1 MASGHGPRVR
11 LVSFNILSGRSMGDS
26 TVDVDRYAEAIRML
40 DADVLALQ
48 EVDRN
53 QGRSRMADLTAVAAE
68 AMGAPEH
75 RFVAALTGTPG
86 LTWVASTGEE
96 QPDAA
101 AYGIGLLSRH
111 PVASWEVVRLP
122 PVPVK
127 VPTWWRGSRRPTWV
141 RDEPRVATVAAVDA
155 PEGRIN
161 VANTHL
167 SFLRWW
173 NGHQLRVLMRA
184 LRDHDEPLVLLG
196 DLNMEPPRARDTS
209 RMRALAHHLTF
220 PADSPREQID
230 HALARGA
237 LDVRSSEAV
246 RLPMSDHLALVV
258 DVELP

>member
-1 MASGHGPRVR
+1 VR
-11 LVSFNILSGRSMGDS
+11 LVSFNILSGRSMGDEE
-26 TVDVDRYAEAIRML
+26 VDVDGFAEAIRSL

-53 QGRSRMADLTAVAAE
+53 QSRSSMADLTAVAAE
-68 AMGAPEH
+68 AMAAPEH

-86 LTWVASTGEE
+86 LTWVASTGAE

-122 PVPVK
+122 PVPVE

-141 RDEPRVATVAAVDA
+141 RDEPRVAAVAQVDS
-155 PEGRIN
+155 PEGRIS

-173 NGHQLRVLMRA
+173 NGHQLRVLLRA
-184 LRDHDEPLVLLG
+184 LKCHEEPLVLLG
-196 DLNMEPPRARDTS
+196 DLNMEPPRALRTS
-209 RMRALAHHLTF
+209 RMRALASHLTF
-220 PADSPREQID
+220 PADRPREQID
-230 HALARGA
+230 HALGRGP
-237 LDVRSSEAV
+237 LRVRSSEAV

-258 DVELP
+258 DVDLL